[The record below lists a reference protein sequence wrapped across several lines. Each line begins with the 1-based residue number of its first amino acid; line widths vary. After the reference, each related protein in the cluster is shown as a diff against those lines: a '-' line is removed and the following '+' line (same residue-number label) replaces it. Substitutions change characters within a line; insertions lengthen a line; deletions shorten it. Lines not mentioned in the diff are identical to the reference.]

1 MATSSEHHLE
11 WNDRLQ
17 DWLDGDV
24 DAAESALVE
33 RHLADCAICQERL
46 ADFEQ
51 LDAALREAAPRIA
64 LDDAFDRRI
73 FAQTEVADEAQRS
86 QARER
91 ANQELQQNLRAL
103 SRGWRRTL
111 AFIVPGIVA
120 GVAIAFGLASWL
132 DDAGLTREIIAQAPS
147 ALGQEGPTLMH
158 WYLTALLGATL
169 GMIVARWLAS
179 VVESQAAPAGFFT
192 DLLECAPF
200 FGPAFTASRPAK
212 NNHER
217 TARHNCWCRRP

>member
-33 RHLADCAICQERL
+33 RHLANCAICQQRL

-51 LDAALREAAPRIA
+51 LDAALHEAAPRIA

-73 FAQTEVADEAQRS
+73 FAQIEAVDETRRA

-120 GVAIAFGLASWL
+120 GVAIAFALASWF
-132 DDAGLTREIIAQAPS
+132 DDAGLTQEVIAHAPS
-147 ALGQEGPTLMH
+147 ALGQDGPTLLQWFM
-158 WYLTALLGATL
+158 TALLGATL

-179 VVESQAAPAGFFT
+179 VVE
-192 DLLECAPF
+192 
-200 FGPAFTASRPAK
+200 
-212 NNHER
+212 
-217 TARHNCWCRRP
+217 

>member
-46 ADFEQ
+46 VELEH

-73 FAQTEVADEAQRS
+73 LEQIEAVDEAQRAK
-86 QARER
+86 ARER

-111 AFIVPGIVA
+111 AFVVPGIVA
-120 GVAIAFGLASWL
+120 GVAIAFALASWL
-132 DDAGLTREIIAQAPS
+132 DDSGLTREVIAHAPS
-147 ALGQEGPTLMH
+147 ALGQEGPTVLQSFM
-158 WYLTALLGATL
+158 TALLGATL

-179 VVESQAAPAGFFT
+179 VI
-192 DLLECAPF
+192 D
-200 FGPAFTASRPAK
+200 
-212 NNHER
+212 
-217 TARHNCWCRRP
+217 